1 MSQSFP
7 EALRR
12 LRVEKGLT
20 QQQLANRLF
29 VDRSS
34 VAHWESGRR
43 VPDAML
49 RSRIAEAL
57 QVDVSVLLS
66 AAAEKENERPCV
78 ILVDDE
84 SIVLRGGLPILME
97 TLPGADVTGFARP
110 SEALAF
116 ARQNRVDL
124 AFLDIEMGKVSGL
137 ALCRELLAV
146 NPRCNVIFLTAYMD
160 YSIDAWST
168 GASGFMVKPL
178 LPEKI
183 KKQLALLR
191 YPVRGLNK
199 NV

>member
-1 MSQSFP
+1 MSQTFAD
-7 EALRR
+7 ALRQ
-12 LRVEKGLT
+12 LRVQKGLT
-20 QQQLANRLF
+20 QQQLAKELF

-43 VPDAML
+43 VPDAMML
-49 RSRIAEAL
+49 SRLAEAL
-57 QVDVSVLLS
+57 EVDVSVLVS
-66 AAAEKENERPCV
+66 AAAEREGETPCV

-84 SIVLRGGLPILME
+84 RIVLTGGLPILE
-97 TLPGADVTGFARP
+97 GALPKAEVRAFIRP
-110 SEALAF
+110 SDALAF
-116 ARQNRVDL
+116 ARENRVDL

-137 ALCRELLAV
+137 TLCRELLAI

-191 YPVRGLNK
+191 YPVRGLE
-199 NV
+199 

>member
-1 MSQSFP
+1 MSQTFAD
-7 EALRR
+7 ALRL
-12 LRVEKGLT
+12 LRVQKGLT
-20 QQQLANRLF
+20 QQQLAKELF

-43 VPDAML
+43 VPDAMML
-49 RSRIAEAL
+49 SRLAEAL
-57 QVDVSVLLS
+57 EVDVSVLVS
-66 AAAEKENERPCV
+66 AAAEREGETPCV

-84 SIVLRGGLPILME
+84 RIVLTGGLPILE
-97 TLPGADVTGFARP
+97 GALPKAEVRAFIRP
-110 SEALAF
+110 SDALAF
-116 ARQNRVDL
+116 ARENRVDL

-137 ALCRELLAV
+137 TLCRELLAI

-191 YPVRGLNK
+191 YPVRGLE
-199 NV
+199 